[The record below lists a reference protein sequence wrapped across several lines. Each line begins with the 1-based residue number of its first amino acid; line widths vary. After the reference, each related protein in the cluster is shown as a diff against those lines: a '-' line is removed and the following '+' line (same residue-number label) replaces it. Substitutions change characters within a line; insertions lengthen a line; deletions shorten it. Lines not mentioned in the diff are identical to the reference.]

1 MDVKI
6 IELKNGIRVMYR
18 AVPTTR
24 LAFCG
29 IVVDVGGRDET
40 PEQCGMAH
48 FIEHMVFKGT
58 RKRKAFHILSHIDS
72 VGGELN
78 AFTTKEKTTVHA
90 TVTKEHVGRAFDLLG
105 DIALHSNFPAAE
117 IEKEKTVIAEEI
129 DMYRDD
135 PEEAVFEDF
144 DALVYPA
151 HPLGRPIVGYKD
163 TLRNFSQQKL
173 KTYVGAGW
181 QPRNMIFSVVGNV
194 TEAEVTRLAQKYFG
208 QAAMRARGHKLAR
221 RTTPRASAPIL
232 RVVER
237 PIHQSHV
244 IIGGPAPAL
253 RAEGYFAFMLLQNH
267 LGGPGMNSRLNL
279 NIRERYGLTYNIQSF
294 VQPYTDG
301 GIWGVY
307 AAMEPALRSRVIK
320 LAEKELRYFCTTLVG
335 TAALAKMKKQAIGQ
349 IVIANES
356 LFAQMISQA
365 KDTLDFGRPILIDEI
380 IRSLE
385 AVTPQQ
391 IREVANRYMHPKN
404 LHRLTYVPKV

>member
-1 MDVKI
+1 MEVKT
-6 IELKNGIRVMYR
+6 IELKNGIRVLYR

-29 IVVDVGGRDET
+29 LVVDVGGRDET
-40 PEQCGMAH
+40 LEQCGMAH

-90 TVTKEHVGRAFDLLG
+90 TITQEHLNRAFDLLS
-105 DIALHSNFPAAE
+105 DIALNSSFPAPE

-144 DALVYPA
+144 DALVYPN
-151 HPLGRPIVGYKD
+151 HPLGRPIVGYKH
-163 TLRNFSQQKL
+163 TLQRFSQQKL
-173 KTYVGAGW
+173 KAYVGTGW

-194 TEAEVTRLAQKYFG
+194 QHAEVQQLAEKYFAG
-208 QAAMRARGHKLAR
+208 VGARTGGKPQAK
-221 RTTPRASAPIL
+221 RTVPKASKPSL

-237 PIHQSHV
+237 PIQQSHA
-244 IIGGPAPAL
+244 ILGGPAPAL
-253 RAEGYFAFMLLQNH
+253 RASGYFAFMLLQNH

-307 AAMEPALRSRVIK
+307 AAMEPALRARVIK
-320 LAEKELRYFCTTLVG
+320 LAEKELRYFCDTLMG
-335 TAALAKMKKQAIGQ
+335 AAALARIKKQFIGQ
-349 IVIANES
+349 IIIANES
-356 LFAQMISQA
+356 LFAQMIGQA
-365 KDTLDFGRPILIDEI
+365 KDTLDFGAPILLDEI
-380 IRSLE
+380 IRNIE
-385 AVTPQQ
+385 AVTAQQ
-391 IREVANRYMHPKN
+391 IREVANRYMHPAH